1 MKNKLLFI
9 AILIIN
15 INLISAQQKNTD
27 IDFWDNVQFGGGLV
41 LGFSNNVTNVG
52 ISPSAIYN
60 FNDKFSS
67 GVGASYLYSKF
78 QDDND
83 GLNVYGGSLIALY
96 NPINEFQL
104 SAEFEESILSKSG
117 FESTNISSLYFGGG
131 YTIGRNVAI
140 GLRYDV
146 LYDKD
151 KSPYG
156 SAFSP
161 IARIYF

>member
-9 AILIIN
+9 TL
-15 INLISAQQKNTD
+15 LISISLMFSQQKDND
-27 IDFWDNVQFGGGLV
+27 INFWDNVQFGGGLV
-41 LGFSNNVTNVG
+41 LGFSNDITNIG

-67 GVGASYLYSKF
+67 GIGLSYLYSKF
-78 QDDND
+78 KNDSD

-96 NPINEFQL
+96 NPIREFQL
-104 SAEFEESILSKSG
+104 SVELEESILSKSG
-117 FESTNISSLYFGGG
+117 FETTNVESLYLGGG
-131 YTIGRNVAI
+131 YTLGRNIAI
-140 GLRYDV
+140 GIRYDV
-146 LYDKD
+146 LYDEA

-161 IARIYF
+161 IVRVYF